1 MSGWL
6 RYFTLNAQAR
16 TGFSPQVAVWAA
28 IAVVAAVVA
37 AVFLLVAAF
46 IWLAQRYD
54 SLTAGLVLGG
64 VFIVVALIAF
74 LACLITR
81 RSNVTRARLELA
93 SRDSAGTGFLDP
105 KLLGVGLQI
114 AQAIGWRRIIALAAV
129 GVLAAA
135 LAKEWRGGDDG
146 GAADDTPPPEG

>member
-64 VFIVVALIAF
+64 VFIVVALTAF

-81 RSNVTRARLELA
+81 RRNVTRARLELA
-93 SRDSAGTGFLDP
+93 ARDSAGSGFLDP

-114 AQAIGWRRIIALAAV
+114 AQAIGWRRIIALGAV

-146 GAADDTPPPEG
+146 GAADDAAPPAG

>member
-28 IAVVAAVVA
+28 IAVMAAVVA

-81 RSNVTRARLELA
+81 RRNVTRARLELA
-93 SRDSAGTGFLDP
+93 ARDSAGSGFLDP

-114 AQAIGWRRIIALAAV
+114 AQAIGWRRIIALGAV

-146 GAADDTPPPEG
+146 GAADDAAPPAG

>member
-16 TGFSPQVAVWAA
+16 TGFSSQVAVWGA

-37 AVFLLVAAF
+37 AVFLLVTAF

-54 SLTAGLVLGG
+54 SLTAALALGS

-81 RSNVTRARLELA
+81 RRNVARARLELA
-93 SRDSAGTGFLDP
+93 ARNSAGTGFLDP

-114 AQAIGWRRIIALAAV
+114 GQAIGWRRIIALGAV
-129 GVLAAA
+129 GVLAAVI
-135 LAKEWRGGDDG
+135 AKEWRGGDDG
-146 GAADDTPPPEG
+146 GAADDTPPPEN

>member
-64 VFIVVALIAF
+64 VFIVVALTAF

-81 RSNVTRARLELA
+81 RRNVTRARLELA
-93 SRDSAGTGFLDP
+93 ARDSAGSGFLDP

-114 AQAIGWRRIIALAAV
+114 AQAIGWRRIIALGAV

-146 GAADDTPPPEG
+146 GAADDAAPPAD